1 MGSKLYERIIEHYL
15 VEPKCYEVIVEDAND
30 EFQRVQDIV
39 NSKLVLRYHPRLN
52 ALLKSKNGFLH
63 TDADVTEAMTI
74 SVPELVKLSKTMKLS
89 NQVVSRLIDLVV
101 YSSMESSA
109 LNAKLHN
116 TYRIQVKKRLYLRCL
131 KVYPDMGK
139 DKLP

>member
-39 NSKLVLRYHPRLN
+39 NSKLVLKYHPRLN

-63 TDADVTEAMTI
+63 ADTDVKEAMTI
-74 SVPELVKLSKTMKLS
+74 SVPELVNLSKTMKLS
-89 NQVVSRLIDLVV
+89 N
-101 YSSMESSA
+101 
-109 LNAKLHN
+109 
-116 TYRIQVKKRLYLRCL
+116 
-131 KVYPDMGK
+131 
-139 DKLP
+139 